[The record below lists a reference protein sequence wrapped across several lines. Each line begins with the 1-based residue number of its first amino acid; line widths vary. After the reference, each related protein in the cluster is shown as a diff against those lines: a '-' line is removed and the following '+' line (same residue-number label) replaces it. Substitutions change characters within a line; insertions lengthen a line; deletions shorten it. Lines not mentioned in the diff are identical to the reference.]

1 MITEDLSEKYPA
13 KGNEVIYKEIESKS
27 VLLNLENGSYYTLN
41 KTGTFIWSLLD
52 GKTAVRQL
60 VEVLTQNFEVAK
72 NEASKDV
79 FALIA
84 NLKKEGLIEL
94 HDKSE

>member
-1 MITEDLSEKYPA
+1 MNTNDLSEKYPA
-13 KGNEVIYKEIESKS
+13 KSKEVVHKEIESKS

-52 GKTAVRQL
+52 GKIAVNQL
-60 VEVLTQNFEVAK
+60 VELLTKSFDVTK
-72 NEASKDV
+72 DEASKDV

-84 NLKKEGLIEL
+84 DLKKEGLIEL

>member
-1 MITEDLSEKYPA
+1 MTTKDLSEKYPA
-13 KGNEVIYKEIESKS
+13 KGEEVVHKEIESKS

-52 GKTAVRQL
+52 GKTTVKQLAELLTKNFAV
-60 VEVLTQNFEVAK
+60 TK
-72 NEASKDV
+72 DEASKDV

>member
-1 MITEDLSEKYPA
+1 MNTKDLSEKYPA
-13 KGNEVIYKEIESKS
+13 KGKEVVHKEIESKS

-52 GKTAVRQL
+52 GKIAVNQL
-60 VEVLTQNFEVAK
+60 VELLTESFDVTK
-72 NEASKDV
+72 DEASKDV

-84 NLKKEGLIEL
+84 NFKKEGLVEL
-94 HDKSE
+94 NDKSE

>member
-1 MITEDLSEKYPA
+1 MTTKNLSEKYPA
-13 KGNEVIYKEIESKS
+13 KGKEVVHKEIESKS

-52 GKTAVRQL
+52 GKTAVKQL
-60 VEVLTQNFEVAK
+60 IEPLTQNFDVAK
-72 NEASKDV
+72 DEASKDV

>member
-1 MITEDLSEKYPA
+1 MNTNDLSEKYPA
-13 KGNEVIYKEIESKS
+13 KGKEVVHKEIESKS

-52 GKTAVRQL
+52 GKIAVNQL
-60 VEVLTQNFEVAK
+60 VELLTKSFDVTK
-72 NEASKDV
+72 DEASKDV

-84 NLKKEGLIEL
+84 DLKKEGLIEL
-94 HDKSE
+94 YDKSE

>member
-1 MITEDLSEKYPA
+1 MTTKDLSEKYPT
-13 KGNEVIYKEIESKS
+13 KGKEVVYKEIESKS

-52 GKTAVRQL
+52 GKTAVREL
-60 VEVLTQNFEVAK
+60 VEVLTQNFEVTK
-72 NEASKDV
+72 DEASKDV
-79 FALIA
+79 FTLIA

-94 HDKSE
+94 YDKSE

>member
-1 MITEDLSEKYPA
+1 MTPKDLSAKYPT
-13 KGNEVIYKEIESKS
+13 KSKEVVHKEIESKS

-52 GKTAVRQL
+52 GKIAVNQL
-60 VEVLTQNFEVAK
+60 VELLTQSFDVAK
-72 NEASKDV
+72 GQASQDV
-79 FALIA
+79 FNLISS
-84 NLKKEGLIEL
+84 LKKEGLIEL

>member
-1 MITEDLSEKYPA
+1 MTTKDLSENYPA
-13 KGNEVIYKEIESKS
+13 KGKEVVYKEIESKS
-27 VLLNLENGSYYTLN
+27 VLLNLDNGSYYTLN

-52 GKTAVRQL
+52 GKLDVNQL
-60 VEVLTQNFEVAK
+60 VELLTQHFDVAK
-72 NEASKDV
+72 DEAQKDV